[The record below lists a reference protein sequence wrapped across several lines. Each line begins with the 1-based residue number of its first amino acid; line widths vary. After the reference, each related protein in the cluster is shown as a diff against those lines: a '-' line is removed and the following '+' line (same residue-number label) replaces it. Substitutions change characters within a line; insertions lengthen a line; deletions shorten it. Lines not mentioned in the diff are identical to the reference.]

1 MGGQFWFGFWWC
13 EFFEDGEEEGGWD
26 WDNDGSGEPRYEY
39 EDGALRDD
47 MPYPLPL
54 PLPSEST
61 LTELLLFPP
70 PTYATAGTPPLTLG
84 GSYPGC
90 LTPKIQIGSIHLSGC
105 ASLSNKYLTALSR

>member
-26 WDNDGSGEPRYEY
+26 WDNEGSGEPRYEY

-54 PLPSEST
+54 DHPLIEAMVGRRIVV
-61 LTELLLFPP
+61 EV
-70 PTYATAGTPPLTLG
+70 
-84 GSYPGC
+84 
-90 LTPKIQIGSIHLSGC
+90 IGRRKVGFVLPRQFV
-105 ASLSNKYLTALSR
+105 L